1 MSVGHGGSPCPAPLL
16 PCILRASPLS
26 WAAPAPAPL
35 ARWLW
40 CPASAALAEVPPPP
54 GLSRAPRPWGAL
66 SAGEARS
73 RLRWADGK
81 TIKNEVDLQVGVRAG
96 GWVLLGVVSPVGS
109 VWDLLACPAGGSSAR
124 DCLPW
129 VGVGRVRG
137 VTAGQGHLKAL
148 GHQEPF
154 LLLSVSL
161 FSRCCICWG
170 QRQKLTWKR
179 SQR

>member
-1 MSVGHGGSPCPAPLL
+1 MGGRKDHQERGGP
-16 PCILRASPLS
+16 
-26 WAAPAPAPL
+26 
-35 ARWLW
+35 
-40 CPASAALAEVPPPP
+40 
-54 GLSRAPRPWGAL
+54 
-66 SAGEARS
+66 
-73 RLRWADGK
+73 
-81 TIKNEVDLQVGVRAG
+81 AG
-96 GWVLLGVVSPVGS
+96 GCEGRGLGAAWGCVPCWVLLGVVFPVGS